1 MWSWQGFGLEGNQGG
16 GWGWGGGGRGPG
28 RTQQTADK
36 GANWNIAA
44 KWLRARQLERTK
56 RAFPYE
62 GLGANCSIPQRRAA
76 LIKAV
81 SGKPWEGWTSTGALP
96 PTGCPCAD
104 CVNKDPP
111 RVNRNLGSP
120 SDQYVIQLHAQ
131 HKAEMDPYDDQTP
144 SSSSPPP
151 PPSSSSSGKGAS
163 ALPAVQPLTP
173 EEESDEDQTWGTWT
187 GHSSS
192 SGKGASALP
201 AVQPLTP
208 EEESDEDQTR
218 ATWTGHDA
226 NTSIDAAIKEWEVQ
240 QQETDE
246 KMEET
251 DEEEGEKGLEEWRK
265 LENLKDQIKRIE
277 CEEG

>member
-1 MWSWQGFGLEGNQGG
+1 LAWRGTRVVGG
-16 GWGWGGGGRGPG
+16 VGGGGRGPG

-44 KWLRARQLERTK
+44 KWLRARHLERTK

-96 PTGCPCAD
+96 PTGCPCGD

-187 GHSSS
+187 GH
-192 SGKGASALP
+192 
-201 AVQPLTP
+201 
-208 EEESDEDQTR
+208 
-218 ATWTGHDA
+218 DA